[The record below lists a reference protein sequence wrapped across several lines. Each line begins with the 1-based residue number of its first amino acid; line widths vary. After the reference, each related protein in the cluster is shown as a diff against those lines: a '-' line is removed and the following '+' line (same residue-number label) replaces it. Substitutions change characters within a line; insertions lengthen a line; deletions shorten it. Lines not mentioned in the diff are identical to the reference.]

1 MFETTT
7 RPRVQFSIFV
17 DRFNSDSNE
26 IAARLSFCDG
36 TSWASDAGL
45 EGYEPDAR
53 VAPGNWSSSNAADST
68 AELMANGERAA
79 HNLVRWVRIEC
90 AHLRDLRKL
99 VAPLRDEAQ
108 RSEARRELRR
118 CALSIA
124 ATLPES
130 CGWRLA
136 TEPIHI
142 GVAQGPGGRAN
153 TTINEE
159 TGLHVGLHLDSFDRL
174 PPEERRRGSNRLCVN
189 LGEARRALQFVPIE
203 ASKMVSLLHA
213 HGVDVPE
220 EWPRREGRKLD
231 LARTFLATYPETPV
245 FRLRLDPGEGYLAPT
260 ENLIHDGISEDAR
273 WPDVTMTIRGYFVP
287 CGPGPLDGSAT
298 PRANPEASCVSCD
311 PNDADHS

>member
-118 CALSIA
+118 
-124 ATLPES
+124 
-130 CGWRLA
+130 
-136 TEPIHI
+136 
-142 GVAQGPGGRAN
+142 
-153 TTINEE
+153 
-159 TGLHVGLHLDSFDRL
+159 
-174 PPEERRRGSNRLCVN
+174 
-189 LGEARRALQFVPIE
+189 
-203 ASKMVSLLHA
+203 
-213 HGVDVPE
+213 
-220 EWPRREGRKLD
+220 
-231 LARTFLATYPETPV
+231 
-245 FRLRLDPGEGYLAPT
+245 
-260 ENLIHDGISEDAR
+260 
-273 WPDVTMTIRGYFVP
+273 
-287 CGPGPLDGSAT
+287 
-298 PRANPEASCVSCD
+298 
-311 PNDADHS
+311 